1 MLFNI
6 MLKSELVP
14 YPNIALLN
22 QEKFLVNFVYRE
34 IKKSLPAAKMEVADE
49 IFEMIRTSNGMD
61 FSALHKVRI
70 KRLKPAETKEF
81 LNELDSLIKT
91 ILDSKEFQTLSGEM
105 DNSHRL
111 YDKLM
116 LIKTKLSSGDLQE
129 SEKETAELKNLIA
142 AAGTGDILI
151 ALFRLFNPNITVRQP
166 HPEIKLNSV
175 KLKESKYWK

>member
-1 MLFNI
+1 

-22 QEKFLVNFVYRE
+22 QEKFLINFVYRE
-34 IKKSLPAAKMEVADE
+34 IKKVLPEEKREVADE
-49 IFEMIRTSNGMD
+49 IFEMLRTSNGMD

-70 KRLKPAETKEF
+70 KRLKPVETKAF
-81 LNELDSLIKT
+81 LNELDVLIKS
-91 ILDSKEFQTLSGEM
+91 ILDSKEFQTLAGEL

-129 SEKETAELKNLIA
+129 SEKETAEFKNMVA

-151 ALFRLFNPNITVRQP
+151 ALFRLFNPAVKVRQP
-166 HPEIKLNSV
+166 HPEIKLNSI
-175 KLKESKYWK
+175 KIKESKYLR